1 MRLEAPLMA
10 FGGETIDNYGVIRDF
25 PALSMVTGL
34 LANALGYRREESEL
48 HDRLQARLLVGAR
61 LDREIQRL
69 TDFQTAQ
76 LSKDDKGWT
85 TWGMA
90 EERRGGAE
98 SYKSPHLRYR
108 DYHASLNVL
117 VALRLE
123 PAAES
128 PTLDDLAQA
137 LDHPARPLFIGRKSC
152 LPSRRV
158 FAGWHEAENVLAA
171 LQTAQLPD
179 KARHLRDA
187 VAGWRGHPCRRSPS
201 GSVRRAQL
209 EERRPWRLAASAR
222 RPLRF
227 AGIADMSFQLLRL
240 QPDPTALAPW
250 ATRHRLL
257 SPDGDYGYAL
267 HALLSAAFGDL
278 APKPFHYLGG
288 RQGLL
293 AYTSADLEMLR
304 LNASLAPPD
313 VARALGLDHLDAR
326 PFPNAWRA
334 GQRLGFEARV
344 RPVVR
349 GKDGRERDAYLHAVE
364 GTVDTGQIAGN
375 GSIAQRTVIYSDWL
389 EKQFG
394 LRWRSADCRS
404 PPRLLPAHSCPA

>member
-1 MRLEAPLMA
+1 MPRHLLMRLEAPLMA

-61 LDREIQRL
+61 LDRDVQRL

-76 LSKDDKGWT
+76 LGQDDKGWT
-85 TWGMA
+85 TWGVA
-90 EERRGGAE
+90 EGRRGD

-152 LPSRRV
+152 LPSRRI

-179 KARHLRDA
+179 KARHLRVQWPEGEGILAGDRPLDLCDERNWRSG
-187 VAGWRGHPCRRSPS
+187 VHGGWRPVREGSFVLS
-201 GSVRRAQL
+201 GS
-209 EERRPWRLAASAR
+209 
-222 RPLRF
+222 
-227 AGIADMSFQLLRL
+227 
-240 QPDPTALAPW
+240 PT
-250 ATRHRLL
+250 
-257 SPDGDYGYAL
+257 
-267 HALLSAAFGDL
+267 
-278 APKPFHYLGG
+278 
-288 RQGLL
+288 
-293 AYTSADLEMLR
+293 
-304 LNASLAPPD
+304 
-313 VARALGLDHLDAR
+313 
-326 PFPNAWRA
+326 
-334 GQRLGFEARV
+334 
-344 RPVVR
+344 
-349 GKDGRERDAYLHAVE
+349 
-364 GTVDTGQIAGN
+364 
-375 GSIAQRTVIYSDWL
+375 
-389 EKQFG
+389 
-394 LRWRSADCRS
+394 
-404 PPRLLPAHSCPA
+404 